1 MLWVGNLTIK
11 MPHSKAPRQKV
22 RISMSEST
30 SSDHEDG
37 EREHCIACCLPKGCP
52 LKSPVDLPTSVRVIC
67 NNDACQQSGYMHGEC
82 FEDFEEEIVS
92 YLKGTGRARSWSE
105 KQRRQ
110 NIWTKKGY
118 DLAYKC
124 CACLCGKG
132 HLRKDLEYQPP
143 KPEEVAGHLQ
153 NQAKTKRKKKK
164 ANEKPSVNLAS
175 TTSRPRRSSQSS
187 NCSQLS
193 ESPPERSPI
202 SPLPKTPTK
211 KTRANLHESNC
222 HFFGDTFGNFHSN
235 MNVSA
240 YTTNVLSNFLRR
252 ADFSSFQGVLP
263 RHKVNPYHIKM
274 EDELNDDARHFV
286 LSNLSSRETRIASCV
301 LCSRE
306 LPVFDKYPLIDGTFF
321 LTPRQLNPSCVDVSQ
336 NGKAQYLA
344 AVCIHCLEGIPNR
357 VKCKLC
363 SKEWDGSSHQ
373 LGTMYCYDIFAASPC
388 CQQRVACHACGKPVV
403 DLSEGKKFF
412 WEYSQSMKCPHCG
425 VSGFHCIKSISYFEP
440 PDINLIR

>member
-1 MLWVGNLTIK
+1 
-11 MPHSKAPRQKV
+11 MPHSKAHKQKV
-22 RISMSEST
+22 RVSMSEET

-37 EREHCIACCLPKGCP
+37 EKEHFIACCLPKGCP
-52 LKSPVDLPTSVRVIC
+52 LKSSVDLPTSVRVIC
-67 NNDACQQSGYMHGEC
+67 NNDACQQSGYMHSEC
-82 FEDFEEEIVS
+82 FDDFEEEILA
-92 YLKGTGRARSWSE
+92 YLRGTGRARSWSE

-124 CACLCGKG
+124 CACQCGKG

-143 KPEEVAGHLQ
+143 NLDEVVGHLQ
-153 NQAKTKRKKKK
+153 NQVKGKRKKKK
-164 ANEKPSVNLAS
+164 ASEKPTVNVVS
-175 TTSRPRRSSQSS
+175 SMGRPRRSSQSS

-211 KTRANLHESNC
+211 KTRANSSENNC
-222 HFFGDTFGNFHSN
+222 HFFGETFAGNHSN
-235 MNVSA
+235 VNVS
-240 YTTNVLSNFLRR
+240 THVTNVLNIFLKR

-263 RHKVNPYHIKM
+263 KHKLNPYHIKM
-274 EDELNDDARHFV
+274 EDEMNDDARHFV
-286 LSNLSSRETRIASCV
+286 LSNLSLRETRTASCV

-321 LTPRQLNPSCVDVSQ
+321 LTPRQLNSTCVDVSQ
-336 NGKAQYLA
+336 NGKAQYLT
-344 AVCIHCLEGIPNR
+344 AVCMHCLEGIPNR

-363 SKEWDGSSHQ
+363 NKDWDGSSHQ

-388 CQQRVACHACGKPVV
+388 CQQRVACHSCGKPVV
-403 DLSEGKKFF
+403 DLTEGMKFF

-425 VSGFHCIKSISYFEP
+425 VSGFHCIKSISYYEA
-440 PDINLIR
+440 PDVSLIR